1 MSVKSQENNMRRLA
15 ELLSH
20 NLSYIF
26 GEREAGPNGDKKTF
40 LNLGKV
46 FLRALA
52 KDLGLHDVKV
62 TANPAGI
69 GVSGDCSLY
78 GMWEE
83 GGIYICLEQLF
94 GGSENVVLFRTI
106 RDLRDHKGGYNHF
119 LSVNDLRSLSY
130 EELLERFQS
139 LRKDG
144 QPYEYA
150 A

>member
-1 MSVKSQENNMRRLA
+1 MSIKSQENNMRHLA
-15 ELLSH
+15 DLLSH
-20 NLSYIF
+20 DLGYVF
-26 GEREAGPNGDKKTF
+26 GEKECGPNGDKKTF
-40 LNLGKV
+40 LNMGKV
-46 FLRALA
+46 FLRAMA
-52 KDLGLHDVKV
+52 KDLGFRESLV
-62 TANPAGI
+62 TSNPAGI
-69 GVSGDCSLY
+69 GVSGSVSLY
-78 GMWEE
+78 GMWE
-83 GGIYICLEQLF
+83 GNGIYICLEQLF